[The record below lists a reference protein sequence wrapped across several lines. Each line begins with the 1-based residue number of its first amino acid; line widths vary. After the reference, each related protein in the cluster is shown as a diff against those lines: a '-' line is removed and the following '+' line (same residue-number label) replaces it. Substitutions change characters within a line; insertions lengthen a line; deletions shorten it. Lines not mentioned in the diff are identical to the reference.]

1 MTCRR
6 QTPERG
12 GDISTERRSHELDQ
26 LLDSFSQGD
35 RRSLGR
41 LLTVVEQGTTAE
53 IRRIVTHLHPQAAR
67 SLIVGVTGAPGSGK
81 STLTSA
87 LITELRKRDNTVAV
101 LAVDPSSSRSG
112 GALLGDRIRMDLA
125 HHADEGVFIRSTAAR
140 GHLGGL
146 SPSTFHA
153 LSVMETAGFDV
164 IIVETVG
171 VGQSE
176 VDVARVA
183 DTTVVVVAPG
193 MGDDVQAAKAGV
205 LEIADVFVINKADY
219 PGAAKLEAE
228 LRSMLRSGE
237 DLRASVG
244 EDSEWRVP
252 VVRTVAIRA
261 EGVSRVVD
269 AIHSHNDFRQAS
281 ADPDRW
287 RRARTL
293 EAVKL
298 IAMERVQQLLAACEL
313 DARHPG
319 ASEESALLDL
329 DPYAAADQL
338 LTALRLA

>member
-228 LRSMLRSGE
+228 LRSMLRSGRTFAPPSGRTPSGGFR
-237 DLRASVG
+237 LC
-244 EDSEWRVP
+244 VP
-252 VVRTVAIRA
+252 WQSARK
-261 EGVSRVVD
+261 ESRVSSTPSTPTTTFGKHQRIPTDGD
-269 AIHSHNDFRQAS
+269 ALV
-281 ADPDRW
+281 RW
-287 RRARTL
+287 R
-293 EAVKL
+293 
-298 IAMERVQQLLAACEL
+298 
-313 DARHPG
+313 P
-319 ASEESALLDL
+319 SS
-329 DPYAAADQL
+329 
-338 LTALRLA
+338 